1 MYASYRE
8 VFGEP
13 SPDGSGCGRRQH
25 IYRGTSSFLNHQLV
39 NVTRKATQASGM
51 KSVLRNIGSTH
62 NVGNAHHHSFNR
74 RQLRTVLK
82 ISETTVTSALLGA
95 LGVALS
101 GCSGAEIVEY
111 EVAPSAT
118 PVVIE
123 KAPVEMV
130 GQETIQR
137 GTNDSDD
144 VVSTPAAAP
153 SEHSERSPRGGN
165 QPVDAPA
172 SGTTSGDP
180 EADDSAAP
188 AAVARDTMTT
198 SGRQLLDSCG
208 NPFVTRGVEQIFG
221 EQLPQGNDWVGLVEQ
236 IAASGVNAVRILAS
250 TDTLDTNDV
259 DRLLDVVAEHG
270 MVAYITPYGNEGMR
284 WLEGQDARAM
294 LAEHEKHILIDA
306 FGEPTF
312 DDRERFVADSTDAI
326 RQVRSWGY
334 RVPLTVTANQF
345 GRDLPSLLELGAEIV
360 ASDPL
365 HNTVLGW
372 QAYWSQGGYYQDTYG
387 MSLTEAVDAIS
398 RAPFPI
404 QLGLDRITDFPASDT
419 ADYGTLMS
427 ATETHGIGWLWWDW
441 YNPYGREN
449 NLTDN
454 GSATALTATGTSVIK
469 THAASVENTAKLSC
483 TR

>member
-1 MYASYRE
+1 
-8 VFGEP
+8 
-13 SPDGSGCGRRQH
+13 
-25 IYRGTSSFLNHQLV
+25 
-39 NVTRKATQASGM
+39 M
-51 KSVLRNIGSTH
+51 KLVLRNTGSTH
-62 NVGNAHHHSFNR
+62 NVGNARYQSSNR
-74 RQLRTVLK
+74 RPLRTALK
-82 ISETTVTSALLGA
+82 ISETTVASALLGA
-95 LGVALS
+95 LGLALS
-101 GCSGAEIVEY
+101 GCSGAYVVEH
-111 EVAPSAT
+111 EVAPSPT
-118 PVVIE
+118 PVVVE
-123 KAPVEMV
+123 NAPFGVSD
-130 GQETIQR
+130 GTIQR
-137 GTNDSDD
+137 GTSGLDDIVSAPAAVEPEHSDTSSRD
-144 VVSTPAAAP
+144 GAQPVTAPATSTP
-153 SEHSERSPRGGN
+153 SDE
-165 QPVDAPA
+165 
-172 SGTTSGDP
+172 P
-180 EADDSAAP
+180 EADSSAAP
-188 AAVARDTMTT
+188 APVAGDTMTT

-221 EQLPQGNDWVGLVEQ
+221 EQLPQGNDWLGLVEQ

-250 TDTLDTNDV
+250 TDTLGTNDV
-259 DRLLDVVAEHG
+259 DSLLDVVAEHG

-284 WLEGQDARAM
+284 WLQGQDVRAM
-294 LAEHEKHILIDA
+294 LAEHEKYILIDA

-404 QLGLDRITDFPASDT
+404 QLGLDRVTDFPASDT

-427 ATETHGIGWLWWDW
+427 ATQTHGVGWLWWDW
-441 YNPYGREN
+441 FNPYGNEN

-454 GSATALTATGTSVIK
+454 GSATALTATGSSVIK
-469 THAASVENTAKLSC
+469 THAASVENTAQLSC
-483 TR
+483 SR

>member
-1 MYASYRE
+1 MARAAASDRKFTE
-8 VFGEP
+8 EFP
-13 SPDGSGCGRRQH
+13 LS
-25 IYRGTSSFLNHQLV
+25 NNQLV

-51 KSVLRNIGSTH
+51 KSVLRNTGSTH
-62 NVGNAHHHSFNR
+62 NVGNAHHHSSNR

-82 ISETTVTSALLGA
+82 SSETTVASALLGA
-95 LGVALS
+95 LGLALS
-101 GCSGAEIVEY
+101 GCSDAGTLEY

-118 PVVIE
+118 PAVVE

-130 GQETIQR
+130 GEGTIQR
-137 GTNDSDD
+137 GTSDSED
-144 VVSTPAAAP
+144 VVSAPAAVEA
-153 SEHSERSPRGGN
+153 EHSETSPREGN
-165 QPVDAPA
+165 QVVDAPVVD
-172 SGTTSGDP
+172 TTSDEP
-180 EADDSAAP
+180 EADDTTAP
-188 AAVARDTMTT
+188 APVARDTMTT

-250 TDTLDTNDV
+250 TDRLDTNDV
-259 DRLLDVVAEHG
+259 DSLLDVVAEHG

-284 WLEGQDARAM
+284 WLEGQDVRAM
-294 LAEHEKHILIDA
+294 LAEHEKYILIDA

-312 DDRERFVADSTDAI
+312 DDRERFLTDSTDAI

-345 GRDLPSLLELGAEIV
+345 GRDLPSVLELGAEIV

-387 MSLTEAVDAIS
+387 MSLTEAVDAIA

-404 QLGLDRITDFPASDT
+404 QLGLDRVTDFPASDT

-427 ATETHGIGWLWWDW
+427 ATQAHGVGWLWWDW
-441 YNPYGREN
+441 FNPYGNEN
-449 NLTDN
+449 NLTEN
-454 GSATALTATGTSVIK
+454 GSAAALTATGSSVIK

-483 TR
+483 SR